1 MDITQFF
8 KFGVVGATGL
18 VIDFSVTWLFKEKIG
33 LNKYISN
40 SLGFLIAVTNNYFL
54 NKYFTFKN
62 NDENIQYQF
71 ICFLIVSIIGFL
83 LNNLLLYLFQ
93 NKTKQNFYISKG
105 LATAIVFIWNYLA
118 NNYFTFR

>member
-18 VIDFSVTWLFKEKIG
+18 VIDFSVTWLFKEKFRF
-33 LNKYISN
+33 NKYISN

-54 NKYFTFKN
+54 NKYFTFQN

-71 ICFLIVSIIGFL
+71 ICFLIVSIIGFT
-83 LNNLLLYLFQ
+83 LNTLLLYLFQ